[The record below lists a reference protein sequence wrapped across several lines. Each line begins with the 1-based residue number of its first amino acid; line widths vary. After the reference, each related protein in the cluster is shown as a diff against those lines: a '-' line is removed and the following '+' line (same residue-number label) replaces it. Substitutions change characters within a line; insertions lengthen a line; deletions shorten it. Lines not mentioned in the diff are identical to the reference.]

1 MGGQGR
7 AGGRSGA
14 WAGAG
19 SAACWAAVFVMSMM
33 EIVMSSVP
41 AADAVQ
47 VPESRVFGRLPDG
60 REARLYTL
68 EAGGYRATITDFG
81 AILTAFHVPTADGTT
96 DTVDVVLGFDD
107 LAGYVAP
114 HPYFG
119 ATCGRVSNR
128 IAGGRFT
135 LDGAEY
141 QLATNNG
148 PNHLH
153 GGTAGF
159 DKKLWKATPRMTER
173 GPAVELEVVSPAG
186 DESYPGR
193 LTARCVYTLTPAGEL
208 WVEMS
213 ATTDA
218 PTVVNLVHHSYWN
231 LAGQATGSIAGHEL
245 AVGAD
250 RYLPVD
256 ATSIPT
262 GVFAPV
268 EGTPFDFRPERRPW
282 GRVGHALETL
292 PPDAAPG
299 TPRGVDH
306 NYVLRSWKPDAK
318 PAEKP
323 DSALEALELAAT
335 LRDPAS
341 GRTLE
346 VLTDQ
351 PGIQVYMGNFLDG
364 TLTGK
369 DGAVYGPNAGI
380 CLETQKFP
388 DSVHHP
394 DWPSMRLD
402 PGQTY
407 RHTMVHRFSRYTPP

>member
-1 MGGQGR
+1 
-7 AGGRSGA
+7 
-14 WAGAG
+14 
-19 SAACWAAVFVMSMM
+19 
-33 EIVMSSVP
+33 
-41 AADAVQ
+41 
-47 VPESRVFGRLPDG
+47 
-60 REARLYTL
+60 
-68 EAGGYRATITDFG
+68 
-81 AILTAFHVPTADGTT
+81 
-96 DTVDVVLGFDD
+96 
-107 LAGYVAP
+107 
-114 HPYFG
+114 
-119 ATCGRVSNR
+119 
-128 IAGGRFT
+128 
-135 LDGAEY
+135 
-141 QLATNNG
+141 
-148 PNHLH
+148 
-153 GGTAGF
+153 
-159 DKKLWKATPRMTER
+159 
-173 GPAVELEVVSPAG
+173 
-186 DESYPGR
+186 
-193 LTARCVYTLTPAGEL
+193 
-208 WVEMS
+208 
-213 ATTDA
+213 
-218 PTVVNLVHHSYWN
+218 VVNLVHHSYWN
-231 LAGQATGSIAGHEL
+231 LAGQATGSVAGHEL
-245 AVGAD
+245 AVEAD

-262 GVFAPV
+262 GVLAPV

-282 GRVGHALETL
+282 GRVGHAIETL